1 MPRMLLRHR
10 TAMLG
15 LSLGCLSLLW
25 GCSRTNLAAIL
36 EAAGKD
42 PATVCGSATYA
53 GAQLQFGRTN
63 LTQGEVTCNG
73 NGMSVRSIPSAT
85 PIGVKVTP
93 VQ

>member
-1 MPRMLLRHR
+1 MTDDDRVVIAWLIFVVMILL
-10 TAMLG
+10 
-15 LSLGCLSLLW
+15 S
-25 GCSRTNLAAIL
+25 GCSQTNLAAIL

-53 GAQLQFGRTN
+53 GAQLQFARTN